1 MVLSKAICGIGRKI
15 KPNSSDRKKKKMKRI
30 VLITLVVILS
40 VFVITSGGCPDLER
54 KPEQSHDVAV
64 TNMSAPSSCVQG
76 DTVPVVVRVAN
87 QGKQGESFVVTL
99 TDVTDDKEVAS
110 RSVTLST
117 KDRGASEAD
126 LTLTGE
132 TGTTGSFGNWCWADG
147 DVNGDGFNDL
157 LITAPNYPDN
167 VDPKDGRAYLY
178 YGGTNMSSASADK
191 TFDPENAGDWLGDN
205 SGMLA
210 DINNDNF
217 DDIIIGAR
225 YYGSGDEG
233 RVYVYYGGEDMDLT
247 PDIYLDLPS
256 GEGTNASLGRGG
268 LSAGDLNNDG
278 YMDVVASAVRY
289 PNGTTQ
295 GRVYLWYGPLA
306 SDTAVDKIFSGEA
319 DSHAFGAILSA
330 RGDVNG
336 DNCDDLLI
344 AHRYYPNNTG
354 VGRAYLYWGAEGTA
368 MDTTADVIFDCP
380 DSGANEFGSA
390 ADLFDIDNDGCADV
404 IIGAR
409 RWPGDRSSVGRVY
422 VYWGKTSGFD
432 ATVGLTIT
440 GEATG
445 SSLGGDFVHGGY
457 ADDDQYGDL
466 IITAFDY
473 PNSNRQSRAYLYY
486 GSTQGGMDNV
496 CDHIFTGEAN
506 GFDAYRAALSDLNND
521 GYGDVVLAGA
531 GYPGLTYQGRC
542 LLWYGPFDTTTELTF
557 NWNTTNASPGK
568 HILKATI
575 GPVVGEKDT
584 ADNTMTATVN
594 IKSKV
599 KEK

>member
-1 MVLSKAICGIGRKI
+1 MDATNGREIAREPATIHSKHRA
-15 KPNSSDRKKKKMKRI
+15 
-30 VLITLVVILS
+30 T
-40 VFVITSGGCPDLER
+40 
-54 KPEQSHDVAV
+54 
-64 TNMSAPSSCVQG
+64 
-76 DTVPVVVRVAN
+76 
-87 QGKQGESFVVTL
+87 
-99 TDVTDDKEVAS
+99 
-110 RSVTLST
+110 
-117 KDRGASEAD
+117 SEAD
-126 LTLTGE
+126 LTFTGE
-132 TGTTGSFGNWCWADG
+132 KGTTGSFGNWCWADG

-178 YGGTNMSSASADK
+178 YGGTNMSSAGADK

-205 SGMLA
+205 SGMFA

-217 DDIIIGAR
+217 DDVIIGAR

-233 RVYVYYGGEDMDLT
+233 RVYVYYGGVDMDLT

-278 YMDVVASAVRY
+278 YIDVVASAIRY
-289 PNGTTQ
+289 PNGTKL

-306 SDTAVDKIFSGEA
+306 SNTVVDKTFSSES
-319 DSHAFGAILSA
+319 DSYCFGAILSA

-354 VGRAYLYWGAEGTA
+354 VGRAYLYWGAKGTA

-380 DSGANEFGSA
+380 DSGANEFGSS
-390 ADLFDIDNDGCADV
+390 ADLFDIDNDGCAEV

-409 RWPGDRSSVGRVY
+409 RYPGDGSSKGRVY
-422 VYWGKTSGFD
+422 LYWGKTSGFD
-432 ATVGLTIT
+432 DTVGLTFT
-440 GEATG
+440 GEG
-445 SSLGGDFVHGGY
+445 SAASLGGDFIHGGY

-466 IITAFDY
+466 LITAFNY
-473 PNSNRQSRAYLYY
+473 PDNNRQSRAYLYY

-542 LLWYGPFDTTTELTF
+542 LLWYGPFDTTTDITF
-557 NWNTTNASPGK
+557 NWNTINASPGK
-568 HILKATI
+568 HTLRASIVPIA
-575 GPVVGEKDT
+575 GEEDT
-584 ADNTMTATVN
+584 ANNTMTVMVN
-594 IKSKV
+594 V
-599 KEK
+599 KEPSK